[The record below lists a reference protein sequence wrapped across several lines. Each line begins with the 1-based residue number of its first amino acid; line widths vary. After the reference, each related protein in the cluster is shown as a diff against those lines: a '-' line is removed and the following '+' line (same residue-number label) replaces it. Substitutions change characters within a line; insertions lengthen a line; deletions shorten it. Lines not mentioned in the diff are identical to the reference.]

1 MKNMII
7 DLGSGQSC
15 LAYNRGGQTQYR
27 MGDSLVD
34 EEETSTPELKKFIKE
49 FVELEEKKSLK
60 EAKRDLQKDKKD
72 LNKDEDKEKPESE
85 EGTDAGTQEEGA
97 DETEGEDDGTD
108 EDIGDLE

>member
-1 MKNMII
+1 MII

-27 MGDSLVD
+27 MGDSLVN

-72 LNKDEDKEKPESE
+72 LNKDEDADKNKEEAE
-85 EGTDAGTQEEGA
+85 EGADAGTQEEGA

-108 EDIGDLE
+108 GDIGDLE